1 MMGYFIIMKELE
13 RENAFYASH
22 KAEFQQKYFNKW
34 LVIVGESL
42 WGIYDKFSDAAQ
54 AAFSNFKPG
63 DFMIHTP
70 SHDDIVIKMA
80 PLISETHSSDSL
92 DDDLES
98 GMSATE
104 GKLVKF
110 NYAY

>member
-1 MMGYFIIMKELE
+1 MGEIKELE

-22 KAEFQQKYFNKW
+22 KAEFQEKYPHKW
-34 LVIVGESL
+34 LVLVGESL
-42 WGIYDKFSDAAQ
+42 WGVFDQFADAAQ

-63 DFMIHTP
+63 EFMIHTP

-92 DDDLES
+92 DEDWES

-104 GKLVKF
+104 GELVKF

>member
-1 MMGYFIIMKELE
+1 MNGIKELE
-13 RENAFYASH
+13 RENAFYTSH
-22 KAEFQQKYFNKW
+22 KTEFQVKYSDKW

-42 WGIYDKFSDAAQ
+42 WGVYDKFSDAAQ
-54 AAFSNFKPG
+54 AAFQNFKPG

-70 SHDDIVIKMA
+70 NHDDIVIKMG
-80 PLISETHSSDSL
+80 PLISESQSSINLSDE
-92 DDDLES
+92 DLES
-98 GMSATE
+98 GITATE